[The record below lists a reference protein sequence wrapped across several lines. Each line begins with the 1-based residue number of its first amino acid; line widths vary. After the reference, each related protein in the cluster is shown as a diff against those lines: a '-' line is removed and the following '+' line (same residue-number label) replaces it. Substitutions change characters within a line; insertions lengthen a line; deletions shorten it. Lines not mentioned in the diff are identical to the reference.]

1 MHRILKYAKIK
12 PYLSAQKTQDRR
24 GKHITVLKGLIYMK
38 IQESAE
44 NYLETILV
52 LKKKNGVVRSIDIA
66 NDLGVSKPSVS
77 VAMKNLRNGEYIEMD
92 KEGYITLL
100 DKGREI
106 AEKIYERH
114 TFLTD
119 WLTSIGVDPTVAAE
133 DACRIEHVIS
143 AETFTAM
150 KKTLKTK

>member
-1 MHRILKYAKIK
+1 
-12 PYLSAQKTQDRR
+12 
-24 GKHITVLKGLIYMK
+24 MK

-150 KKTLKTK
+150 KKNLKTK

>member
-1 MHRILKYAKIK
+1 
-12 PYLSAQKTQDRR
+12 
-24 GKHITVLKGLIYMK
+24 MK

-52 LKKKNGVVRSIDIA
+52 LKKKNGIVRSIDIA
-66 NDLGVSKPSVS
+66 KDLGVSKPSVS

-114 TFLTD
+114 TFLTE

-133 DACRIEHVIS
+133 DACRIEHDLS
-143 AETFTAM
+143 PETFQCLKDHAKKM
-150 KKTLKTK
+150 RKKT